1 MKYTILFPRNTHS
14 TPMSLLLLYLRVV
27 FGLLF
32 MLHGIDKLENFA
44 SLSYAFPSIAGLGSR
59 LSLIMAIMAELFC
72 AIAVVIGLL
81 FRLALIPII
90 VMMTIA
96 FSLVHGGS
104 IAHGELALIYLLIFL
119 LLEITGPGKYSVD
132 MLVNAYFSSKE
143 RVL

>member
-1 MKYTILFPRNTHS
+1 MKYTILFPRNTHT

-44 SLSYAFPSIAGLGSR
+44 SLSHVFPSIAGLGSR
-59 LSLIMAIMAELFC
+59 LSLIMAIMAELFS

-90 VMMTIA
+90 VMMAIA
-96 FSLVHGGS
+96 FGLVHGGS
-104 IAHGELALIYLLIFL
+104 IVQGELALIYLLIFL

-132 MLVNAYFSSKE
+132 MLANTYFSRKE